1 MQSMRWWKH
10 LFIKVLET
18 ETLNRAFDDVIES
31 KKQEDRRHP
40 ERPSMVERYI
50 KMKPKIVW
58 QLKKELM
65 DRTYHLTI
73 RPSFD
78 RMERG
83 KLRRITPPS
92 FRDSVIYHAVIIALE
107 PYLINRF
114 YFYSLGSIPGK
125 GPWVGL
131 NNLQSKLKDNRKK
144 TKYCL
149 QIDVRKFYDTIP
161 RDLLMQRFGRR
172 IKDQQFLWLLSV
184 IISEQ
189 PGNGLPLGAYT
200 SGWFANFYLDP
211 IDHFLKQEIKVEHL
225 YRYVDDMVILG
236 PNKKELHKL
245 RKVLEKKLLS
255 IGLNLKGNWQVY
267 PVDARKIDFL
277 GFKTGRNVRID
288 RKRNMNEF
296 ARFVK
301 KNGRNPTPGQASS
314 IESRRGRCSK
324 FASHTFLNTRIEPY
338 TNRYKNRRVLK
349 NEAHRRIDETKQR
362 A

>member
-1 MQSMRWWKH
+1 MATTLSNANWNIGWRVIPKSFLGALTSPLGENLSVLPGLRSIEGRSQRIKGKMQSMRWWKH
-10 LFIKVLET
+10 LFIKVSWRQRP
-18 ETLNRAFDDVIES
+18 NRAFDDVIES

-131 NNLQSKLKDNRKK
+131 NNLQSKLKDNR
-144 TKYCL
+144 
-149 QIDVRKFYDTIP
+149 
-161 RDLLMQRFGRR
+161 RR
-172 IKDQQFLWLLSV
+172 
-184 IISEQ
+184 
-189 PGNGLPLGAYT
+189 
-200 SGWFANFYLDP
+200 
-211 IDHFLKQEIKVEHL
+211 
-225 YRYVDDMVILG
+225 
-236 PNKKELHKL
+236 
-245 RKVLEKKLLS
+245 
-255 IGLNLKGNWQVY
+255 
-267 PVDARKIDFL
+267 
-277 GFKTGRNVRID
+277 RNIACR
-288 RKRNMNEF
+288 
-296 ARFVK
+296 
-301 KNGRNPTPGQASS
+301 
-314 IESRRGRCSK
+314 
-324 FASHTFLNTRIEPY
+324 
-338 TNRYKNRRVLK
+338 
-349 NEAHRRIDETKQR
+349 
-362 A
+362 